1 MIYDTFGYIS
11 GVNQPRHEL
20 RAAKEPS
27 VGRLPIT
34 AVIKELSRIVQWGQR
49 ADYND
54 VLQRVIDRTIRY
66 GPEEERG
73 EERD

>member
-1 MIYDTFGYIS
+1 MIYDTFGYIF

-27 VGRLPIT
+27 VGRSLIT
-34 AVIKELSRIVQWGQR
+34 AVIKELSKIAWRGQR
-49 ADYND
+49 AGYND
-54 VLQRVIDRTIRY
+54 VLQRVMDRTIRY
-66 GPEEERG
+66 GPKVGRR